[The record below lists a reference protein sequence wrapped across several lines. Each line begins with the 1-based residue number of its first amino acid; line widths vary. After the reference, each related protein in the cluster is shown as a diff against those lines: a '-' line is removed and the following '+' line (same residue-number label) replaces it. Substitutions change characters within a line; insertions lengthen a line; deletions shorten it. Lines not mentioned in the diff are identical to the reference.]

1 MTNNEEIAKKINKS
15 VFPKTQGGPLENII
29 AAKAVCFWEAL
40 KPEFKTYQKQVIKN
54 AQKLAE
60 YLVSNG
66 IDILTGGT
74 DNHLLLIDL
83 RKNNITGKELEER
96 LEKIDIITNKN
107 AIPFDT
113 ENKKTT
119 SGLRI
124 GTAAVTSR
132 GMKEEDMLQLAIIIS
147 SVIKMDKDVFDA
159 AIPSYKTM
167 VADLASK
174 YPLYSEKRL

>member
-1 MTNNEEIAKKINKS
+1 M
-15 VFPKTQGGPLENII
+15 
-29 AAKAVCFWEAL
+29 
-40 KPEFKTYQKQVIKN
+40 
-54 AQKLAE
+54 
-60 YLVSNG
+60 
-66 IDILTGGT
+66 
-74 DNHLLLIDL
+74 LIDL

-159 AIPSYKTM
+159 AIPCYKNL

-174 YPLYSEKRL
+174 YPLYKMKN

>member
-1 MTNNEEIAKKINKS
+1 MILVVVPLVLMRGLPFKILAI
-15 VFPKTQGGPLENII
+15 TLAILG
-29 AAKAVCFWEAL
+29 L
-40 KPEFKTYQKQVIKN
+40 KE
-54 AQKLAE
+54 
-60 YLVSNG
+60 
-66 IDILTGGT
+66 
-74 DNHLLLIDL
+74 LIDL

-147 SVIKMDKDVFDA
+147 SVIKMDKDTFDA
-159 AIPSYKTM
+159 AIPCYKNL
-167 VADLASK
+167 VADLAFK
-174 YPLYSEKRL
+174 YPLYKMKN